1 MTVDPQRD
9 VELQGTYAG
18 IVTRLTGFA
27 VDAVVVLV
35 LFAVAGQVF
44 DYIMSAVFGADVRL
58 RDAPLI
64 SGLALAAWAFF
75 YCAYSLAAGGR
86 TLGMAIVGLR
96 AVGRD
101 GRDLTGRQAVIR
113 VIVTPLSFMVF
124 FLGIWLILIRRDR
137 RALHD
142 LIAGTAVVYGWDAR
156 AARLRF
162 LSKRPTAS
170 ASRPTPTRGLEV

>member
-1 MTVDPQRD
+1 MSVADPDRD
-9 VELQGTYAG
+9 IDLQGTYAG
-18 IVTRLTGFA
+18 IVTRLSGW
-27 VDAVVVLV
+27 VIDAVVVLGA
-35 LFAVAGQVF
+35 FTIAGKGF
-44 DYIMSAVFGADVRL
+44 DYLMSAVFGADIQL
-58 RDAPLI
+58 RQRPWL
-64 SGLALAAWAFF
+64 SGLLLAGWAFF

-101 GRDLTGRQAVIR
+101 GDNLTGKQAVIR
-113 VIVTPLSFMVF
+113 VLVTPLSFVLF
-124 FLGIWLILIRRDR
+124 FAGIWLILIRRDR

-162 LSKRPTAS
+162 LAKQPSPTS
-170 ASRPTPTRGLEV
+170 S